1 MLILAAYAES
11 VFKYPESSHLISL
24 IFTSGIGAGII
35 FDQKIQRG
43 FHGYAGEMGHMI
55 ISLNGKKCRCG
66 NSGCWELYCSER
78 YLIQDLSIQL
88 NQPDLTREEIIRLMK
103 QKNPIILE
111 KMEAFLTYLSLGLNN
126 ITNLYNPETI
136 VINSQL
142 LSNFPD
148 AIEKVKGYF

>member
-1 MLILAAYAES
+1 MLGTLL
-11 VFKYPESSHLISL
+11 FRT
-24 IFTSGIGAGII
+24 IFNAG
-35 FDQKIQRG
+35 
-43 FHGYAGEMGHMI
+43 
-55 ISLNGKKCRCG
+55 S
-66 NSGCWELYCSER
+66 
-78 YLIQDLSIQL
+78 SIQL

-111 KMEAFLTYLSLGLNN
+111 KMEAYLTYLSLGINN

-148 AIEKVKGYF
+148 AVEKVKGYFYSSVSEFGEIALSELGEKACVMGHAPSHLNAFLTFQSLF